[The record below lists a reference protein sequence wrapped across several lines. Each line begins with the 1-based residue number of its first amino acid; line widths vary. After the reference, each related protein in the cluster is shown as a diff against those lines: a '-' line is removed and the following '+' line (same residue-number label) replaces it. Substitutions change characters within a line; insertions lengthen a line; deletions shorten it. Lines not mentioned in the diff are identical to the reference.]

1 MQLYIADWSKLSVV
15 ALAGLQERFQSLNRR
30 LRELQATC
38 DQQETMYRAFA
49 DGAATRRAD
58 LNRIR
63 QLVQQQVGRGA
74 LQSGTCHAASGS
86 AGSSKLRKGVTAH
99 QQAPEAVLRGGC
111 CDSR

>member
-1 MQLYIADWSKLSVV
+1 M
-15 ALAGLQERFQSLNRR
+15 QERFQRLDRQ

-63 QLVQQQVGRGA
+63 QLVQQQVGREA
-74 LQSGTCHAASGS
+74 LQLGTCHAASGS
-86 AGSSKLRKGVTAH
+86 AGSSKLGTGT
-99 QQAPEAVLRGGC
+99 QSTLLGI
-111 CDSR
+111 